1 MADLTI
7 TGSIYIEG
15 VLLLVGGA
23 GTYMDNAQ
31 MTDAN
36 IALMTA
42 AWGTPEQ
49 GRQFYNTDTDQLEL
63 WNGSSRVILG

>member
-7 TGSIYIEG
+7 SGSLYIEG
-15 VLLLVGGA
+15 VILMIGGA

-42 AWGTPEQ
+42 SWGVTEQ

-63 WNGSSRVILG
+63 WNGSARVIMA

>member
-31 MTDAN
+31 MTEAN
-36 IALMTA
+36 IALMVA
-42 AWGTPEQ
+42 AWGTTEQ